1 MSLLFNMMT
10 RLVMAFLPRGSESE
24 ILIAMSDSLQPH
36 VDCTIHGVLQA
47 RTLEWVAFPFSGG
60 SSQTSDQT
68 PVSCTAGRF
77 FTHWATRD
85 ALQEAV
91 QFSSVQ
97 PLSHLWLFATPWTAA
112 CQASMSIT
120 YSWSLLKLMS
130 IKSVMLYNHLI
141 LCCPLLPP
149 SIIPSIRVFSWWI
162 CSSNQVARVLELK
175 LQHQSFQWIF
185 RTDFL

>member
-24 ILIAMSDSLQPH
+24 ILVAMSDSLQPH

-47 RTLEWVAFPFSGG
+47 RILEWVAFPFSRG
-60 SSQTSDQT
+60 SSQTRDQT

-77 FTHWATRD
+77 FTSWATRD

-130 IKSVMLYNHLI
+130 IKSVPSHSLLSPSPAFNH
-141 LCCPLLPP
+141 
-149 SIIPSIRVFSWWI
+149 S
-162 CSSNQVARVLELK
+162 
-175 LQHQSFQWIF
+175 QHQGLLLMNLFFESGGQSIGA
-185 RTDFL
+185 